1 MGLPGAPVSFRLA
14 FQEPICLSRV
24 APPWSSQPSPP
35 LACLHCWNPCLHLSC
50 PPPHPALSYGQ
61 ATHMELLSSPSF
73 AGPALSQGLRD
84 FTPLNSLQFVSITP
98 MLGDVQLH
106 GGLQRRGGRLGD
118 CNGCPAPQAPLT
130 SGRGGH
136 CQCLSASLFPSGL
149 CRALRC
155 WRAGVVTS
163 VQSAKASEPF
173 QYGKPKGSDLVPA
186 VRVWQTSKGGHI
198 TNNSNNNTLTAFTLW
213 QALS

>member
-1 MGLPGAPVSFRLA
+1 MGPPGAPVSFRLA

-50 PPPHPALSYGQ
+50 PPPHPALSFGQ

-98 MLGDVQLH
+98 KLGDVQLH
-106 GGLQRRGGRLGD
+106 GGLQRRGGRLG
-118 CNGCPAPQAPLT
+118 GC
-130 SGRGGH
+130 
-136 CQCLSASLFPSGL
+136 SGL
-149 CRALRC
+149 SCSPGPTNIREGRTLPVSLSLPLPFWALQGPEVLEGGGC
-155 WRAGVVTS
+155 HLSS
-163 VQSAKASEPF
+163 V
-173 QYGKPKGSDLVPA
+173 
-186 VRVWQTSKGGHI
+186 SKG
-198 TNNSNNNTLTAFTLW
+198 L
-213 QALS
+213 